1 MTAMST
7 SDARTG
13 DGPVLRL
20 DDLAVGYRGRAET
33 RTVLTGV
40 TITLA
45 AGELAFLVGPNG
57 AGKSTLLR
65 SISGLQP
72 ALSGQVL
79 LDGQPVARMRRSQIA
94 RKLAAVL
101 TDRVDPGRLRAWEVV
116 SLGRHPHTGWSGRL
130 DDHDKDVIAA
140 AMRRAGAVH
149 LAAQEFSQLSDGQRQ
164 RVLVARALAQEP
176 GVLLLDEPTSFLD
189 PPGQIALLSLLAQVA
204 AVERVAVL
212 VSTND
217 VELAARHA
225 DVLWVVGRDGTFTAG
240 GPEDLVYSGALASPF
255 DTEGTVFDPAT
266 LSFTTEDAGRHTA
279 AIHGDGLPALL
290 AAHALRRA
298 GFRIVDPDAPA
309 HVRVTVLPCPAD
321 VGIHTIIS
329 DGSAEA
335 RHASLESLA
344 RHARQVRAA
353 EPTTPAKPGPGVPPR
368 ITKEHSS

>member
-1 MTAMST
+1 MTGEA
-7 SDARTG
+7 

-20 DDLAVGYRGRAET
+20 DALAVGYRARAGT
-33 RTVLTGV
+33 RTVLADV
-40 TITLA
+40 TTTLA

-65 SISGLQP
+65 SIAGLQP

-79 LDGQPVARMRRSQIA
+79 LDGQPVARMPRSQIA
-94 RKLAAVL
+94 RKIAAVL

-130 DDHDKDVIAA
+130 DDHDRDVISA
-140 AMRRAGAVH
+140 AMRRSGAAH

-164 RVLVARALAQEP
+164 RVLVARALAQQP

-189 PPGQIALLSLLAQVA
+189 PPGQIALLSLLAEVA

-225 DVLWVVGRDGTFTAG
+225 DMLWVVGRDGTLTAG
-240 GPEDLVYSGALASPF
+240 GPEDLVYSGALAGPF
-255 DTEGTVFDPAT
+255 DTEGAIFDPAT
-266 LSFTTEDAGRHTA
+266 LSFTTEDAGRRTA
-279 AIHGDGLPALL
+279 AVHGDGLPALL

-298 GFRIVDPDAPA
+298 GFRIVDPPAP
-309 HVRVTVLPCPAD
+309 VRVTVLPGPDGA
-321 VGIHTIIS
+321 GIHTIIS
-329 DGSAEA
+329 DGSAEV

-344 RHARQVRAA
+344 RHARRVRSAGHA
-353 EPTTPAKPGPGVPPR
+353 TLAGTGPAPPSR
-368 ITKEHSS
+368 VNQEHSS